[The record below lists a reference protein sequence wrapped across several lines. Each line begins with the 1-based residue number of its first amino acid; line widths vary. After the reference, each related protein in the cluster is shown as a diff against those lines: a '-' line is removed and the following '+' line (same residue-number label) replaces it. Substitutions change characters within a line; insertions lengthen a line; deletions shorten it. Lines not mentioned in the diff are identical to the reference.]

1 MTRQRTQ
8 TASRSV
14 WMMLVAVSVLWTEAA
29 PTRAEEYD
37 DAFPSAE
44 VREYFFADESGFV
57 YRGGIAMRDPFGLRA
72 RHFQLADLHLA
83 GPRNTCSMNGLWAD
97 YAALFQLE
105 VIQDLFIGLIGNIA
119 EAAIW
124 AAFCATEPVLCDI
137 VKHMRAMARANL
149 GARLAQCHTVEN
161 AAAKYGRNIWEESHK
176 QCLDEKKAQGL
187 SLDDAM
193 EACGAH
199 TLPLLDYL
207 GKKVEKFEL
216 VNAALTTVGASD
228 ETKQL
233 AKDVLG
239 EVTFSADGATTRTG
253 HAPGRVAALYEN
265 MAAEKESEV
274 IEILNRVHET
284 GAVTEADL
292 LALSTPSLPMTP
304 RVLLQLGRL
313 QDGSRQV
320 AALRLARALAMDRLM
335 TKVKA
340 LQEQLEA
347 ARKTPG
353 GEAKAAALLVEQRD
367 LEQQMHD
374 LARYKELH
382 EKFVAQPMLEV
393 MREVATEE
401 ETTASQVKPG
411 GAADRSLRGAQDLQH
426 RVGAFGDVGDLDTE
440 ANGLSG
446 AGSDSVSP

>member
-1 MTRQRTQ
+1 MTRRSTE
-8 TASRSV
+8 TSRGSV
-14 WMMLVAVSVLWTEAA
+14 WMVLVAVSVLWTGAA
-29 PTRAEEYD
+29 STRAEEYS

-72 RHFQLADLHLA
+72 RTFQLADLHLA

-161 AAAKYGRNIWEESHK
+161 AAARYGRNIWEESHK

-187 SLDDAM
+187 SIDDAM

-207 GKKVEKFEL
+207 GKKVEHFEL

-239 EVTFSADGATTRTG
+239 EVTFSADGTTTRTG
-253 HAPGRVAALYEN
+253 HAPGRVAALYEK
-265 MAAEKESEV
+265 MAEEKESEV

-353 GEAKAAALLVEQRD
+353 GEAKAAALLVEKRD

-382 EKFVAQPMLEV
+382 EKFVAQPLLEV
-393 MREVATEE
+393 MREVAIEE

-411 GAADRSLRGAQDLQH
+411 GAADRSLRGAQALQH

-440 ANGLSG
+440 SNGL
-446 AGSDSVSP
+446 